1 MMMSG
6 MAQER
11 SWILRGTRIARGAEE
26 TEACDIEIRAGK
38 IVALESSR
46 PSRARVLEVDLSGC
60 LVLPGLIN
68 AHDHLE
74 FSLFPRLGR
83 GPYPNA
89 GAWARD
95 IYQPHRSPIEEHL
108 RVPLPVRLRWGGIK
122 NLLSGV
128 TTICHHNPYNAR
140 VFEHNFPARVQKRF
154 GWAHSLEF
162 APDLGLRFRETPA
175 RWPFIV
181 HLGEAMDRQGKLEI
195 FRLNELGALDQRTV
209 LVHGVALGRQGL
221 RMSKEKGAA
230 LVWCPSSNLF
240 ILGRTLSQDAL
251 NNGIPV
257 ALGTDSALSGK
268 GDLLDEL
275 RVAQRVSGISS
286 SRLYRMVTQDAARIL
301 RLENGEGTIVEG
313 GVADLLVV
321 RNNGKNPA
329 EMLRRL
335 RTGGMELVVVGGRI
349 KLVSPRLATQ
359 LPIGFRKRFRP
370 MTVEERRMVFLDVD
384 LPKIYRQAS
393 RVLGPDI
400 RVAGK
405 EIRVGAS
412 PSV

>member
-1 MMMSG
+1 

-11 SWILRGTRIARGAEE
+11 SWILRGARIARGAEE
-26 TEACDIEIRAGK
+26 TAASDIVIRAGR

-46 PSRARVLEVDLSGC
+46 PSRARALELDLRGC

-89 GAWARD
+89 GAWARA
-95 IYQPHRSPIEEHL
+95 IYQPDRSPIKEHL

-140 VFEHNFPARVQKRF
+140 VFEHNFPSRVQKRF

-162 APDLGLRFRETPA
+162 APDLGSRFRETSPE
-175 RWPFIV
+175 WPFIV
-181 HLGEAMDRQGKLEI
+181 HLGEASDHQGKLEI
-195 FRLNELGALDQRTV
+195 FRLHELGALDRRTV
-209 LVHGVALGRQGL
+209 LVHGVALGREGL
-221 RMSKEKGAA
+221 RVAKEKGAA

-240 ILGRTLSQDAL
+240 ILGRTLSQAAL
-251 NNGIPV
+251 NNGVPL

-268 GDLLDEL
+268 GDLLDEVRL
-275 RVAQRVSGISS
+275 AQRVSGLSS
-286 SRLYRMVTQDAARIL
+286 SRLYRMVTEDAARIL
-301 RLENGEGTIVEG
+301 RMENGEGTITEG

-321 RNNGKNPA
+321 KNTGRSPA
-329 EMLRRL
+329 ETLTRL
-335 RTGGMELVVVGGRI
+335 RTGAMEMVILGGRI
-349 KLVSPRLATQ
+349 KQVSPRLAPR
-359 LPIGFRKRFRP
+359 LPVTVRKRLRSL
-370 MTVEERRMVFLDVD
+370 TVEEKRRVFLDAD
-384 LPKIYRQAS
+384 LPGIYARTS
-393 RVLGPDI
+393 RVLGPEI
-400 RVAGK
+400 RLAGK
-405 EIRVGAS
+405 KIRS
-412 PSV
+412 DD

>member
-1 MMMSG
+1 LRQMP
-6 MAQER
+6 QER
-11 SWILRGTRIARGAEE
+11 SWILRGARIARGAEE
-26 TEACDIEIRAGK
+26 TAASDIEIRAGR

-46 PSRARVLEVDLSGC
+46 PSRARALELDLRGC

-95 IYQPHRSPIEEHL
+95 IYQPHRSPVKEHL
-108 RVPLPVRLRWGGIK
+108 LVPLPVRLRWGGIK

-162 APDLGLRFRETPA
+162 APDLGSRFRETSPE
-175 RWPFIV
+175 WPFIV
-181 HLGEAMDRQGKLEI
+181 HLGEASDHQGKLEI
-195 FRLNELGALDQRTV
+195 FRLHELGALDRRTV
-209 LVHGVALGRQGL
+209 LVHGVALGRKGL
-221 RMSKEKGAA
+221 RVAKEKGAA

-240 ILGRTLSQDAL
+240 ILGRTLSQAAL
-251 NNGIPV
+251 NNGVPL

-268 GDLLDEL
+268 GDLLDEFRL
-275 RVAQRVSGISS
+275 AQRVSGLSS
-286 SRLYRMVTQDAARIL
+286 SRLYRMVTEDAARIL
-301 RLENGEGTIVEG
+301 RLENGEGTITEG

-321 RNNGKNPA
+321 RNTGRSPA
-329 EMLRRL
+329 ETLTRL
-335 RTGGMELVVVGGRI
+335 RTGAMELVILGGRI
-349 KLVSPRLATQ
+349 KQVSPRLTPR
-359 LPIGFRKRFRP
+359 LPITVRKRLRSL
-370 MTVEERRMVFLDVD
+370 TLEEKRRVFLDAD
-384 LPKIYRQAS
+384 LPGIYAWTS
-393 RVLGPDI
+393 RVLGPEI
-400 RVAGK
+400 RLAGK
-405 EIRVGAS
+405 KIRIDD
-412 PSV
+412 